1 MTWGH
6 DRMALQSMTGFSRS
20 EGESGRFRW
29 VWELRSVNGK
39 GLDLR
44 FRLPQGLEALEADCR
59 AAAGATFT
67 RGNIQI
73 ALNLSTLDERL
84 EAVINEEALAALL
97 ALKTRLGDAIDPAPL
112 TLSALL
118 GMRGIIDFREPAE
131 APEAVEARAAA
142 LLASFRDAVEAL
154 RIMREREGA
163 ALADVL
169 LGHVAKIEDL
179 ALKVEA
185 DASRQPAE
193 IAKRLQAQVEALLN
207 ATQTLDRDRL
217 HAEAALIAT
226 KADLREEIDRL
237 KAHVVAARELITQGG
252 PIGRK
257 LDFLAQEF
265 NRESNTICSKSNA
278 ATVTAHGLEL
288 KVVIDQ
294 FREQVQNLE

>member
-1 MTWGH
+1 MT
-6 DRMALQSMTGFSRS
+6 LQSMTGFSRS
-20 EGESGRFRW
+20 EGESGRYRW

-44 FRLPQGLEALEADCR
+44 FRLPPGMEALEIDCR
-59 AAAGATFT
+59 AAASQIFT

-73 ALNLSTLDERL
+73 GLTLSALDERV
-84 EAVINEEALAALL
+84 EAVINEEALSALL
-97 ALKTRLGDAIDPAPL
+97 ALKSRLGDAIDPAPL

-118 GMRGIIDFREPAE
+118 GMRGIIDFREPSE
-131 APEAVEARAAA
+131 VPEAVEVRASA
-142 LLASFRDAVEAL
+142 LLQSFREAVDAL
-154 RIMREREGA
+154 RRMREREGA
-163 ALADVL
+163 ALGDVL
-169 LGHVAKIEDL
+169 LGHIGKIESL
-179 ALKVEA
+179 ALMVEE
-185 DASRQPAE
+185 DPSRQPAE
-193 IAKRLQAQVEALLN
+193 IANRLASQVEALLS
-207 ATQTLDRDRL
+207 ATQALDRDRL

-237 KAHVVAARELITQGG
+237 KAHVTAARELIQQGG

-278 ATVTAHGLEL
+278 ASVTAHGLEL